1 MSPGKTRRALIV
13 KFGAIG
19 DVVMAIPAAFLLHQQ
34 GFAIDWICGAEVE
47 PVLGLY
53 PWIQTLVADD
63 RTLMTGG
70 IASRFGVLLSLWRL
84 TWLKQYDLCAT
95 LYYDSRYR
103 LITLPVRARRKLV
116 LSQTDRHRQLLAGR
130 HHTDEYARILLGWPD
145 EERPHSLAPIPVE
158 RLQIAPRL
166 QRTDRPRIILVPGGA
181 RNMLRDDALRRW
193 PAENYVALARALIA
207 CDYEVILVGGPDDRW
222 SIPFFQEVEVTDC
235 IGQLSLVETIGLM
248 DTADVTVTHD
258 TGPLHLAGITSSGIV
273 AIFGPTD
280 PHSRLPQRP
289 GAVALW
295 GGEHFACRP
304 CYDGRD
310 YAPCRHNG
318 CVREVSVA
326 MVSREVEA
334 LLAQQRQGSLA
345 PARVLA
351 LDSVNVALRNSL
363 NAG

>member
-1 MSPGKTRRALIV
+1 MSLGARRRALIV

-34 GFAIDWICGAEVE
+34 GFAIDWICGEEVA

-53 PWIQTLVADD
+53 PWIQPLVADY

-70 IASRFGVLLSLWRL
+70 MAGRFSVLLSLWRL
-84 TWLKQYDLCAT
+84 TWLRHYDLCAT

-103 LITLPVRARRKLV
+103 LITLPVHARRKLI
-116 LSQTDRHRQLLAGR
+116 LSPTNRDRQLLPGR
-130 HHTDEYARILLGWPD
+130 HHTNEYARILLGWPD
-145 EERPHSLAPIPVE
+145 EQRPHSLAPIPVE
-158 RLQIAPRL
+158 RLETTPRPP
-166 QRTDRPRIILVPGGA
+166 QTDHPRIILVPGGA
-181 RNMLRDDALRRW
+181 RNMLRDDDLRRW
-193 PAENYVALARALIA
+193 PAENYVALARALVA
-207 CDYEVILVGGPDDRW
+207 SEYEVILVGGPGDRW
-222 SIPFFQEVEVTDC
+222 SISLFHEVAVTNL
-235 IGQLSLVETIGLM
+235 IGQLSLVETIRLM

-258 TGPLHLAGITSSGIV
+258 TGPLHLAGITHSGIV

-326 MVSREVEA
+326 MVSREIEA
-334 LLAQQRQGSLA
+334 ILAQRRQGA
-345 PARVLA
+345 VTPTRVL
-351 LDSVNVALRNSL
+351 SVASMDAALRSSL
-363 NAG
+363 

>member
-1 MSPGKTRRALIV
+1 MSLGARRRALIV

-34 GFAIDWICGAEVE
+34 GFAIDWICGEEVE

-53 PWIQTLVADD
+53 PWIHTLIADD
-63 RTLMTGG
+63 RTLLTGR
-70 IASRFGVLLSLWRL
+70 IASRFGALLNLWRL
-84 TWLKQYDLCAT
+84 TSLTHYDLCAT

-103 LITLPVRARRKLV
+103 LITLPVQARRKLI
-116 LSQTDRHRQLLAGR
+116 LSRTDRDRQLLPGR
-130 HHTDEYARILLGWPD
+130 HHTNEYARILLGWPD
-145 EERPHSLAPIPVE
+145 EHRPHSLAPVPVE
-158 RLQIAPRL
+158 RLETPPRL

-193 PAENYVALARALIA
+193 PVENYVELARALA
-207 CDYEVILVGGPDDRW
+207 SSDYEVILVGGPEDRW
-222 SIPFFQEVEVTDC
+222 SIPLFQEVAAIDL
-235 IGQLSLVETIGLM
+235 IAHLSLVETIALM

-280 PHSRLPQRP
+280 PHGRLPQRP
-289 GAVALW
+289 GAVAIW

-310 YAPCRHNG
+310 YAPCGHNG
-318 CVREVSVA
+318 CVLEVSVA
-326 MVSREVEA
+326 MVSQQIEA
-334 LLAQQRQGSLA
+334 MLAQQRQRPIA
-345 PARVLA
+345 PARVLSPTTV
-351 LDSVNVALRNSL
+351 DTALRNSL
-363 NAG
+363 